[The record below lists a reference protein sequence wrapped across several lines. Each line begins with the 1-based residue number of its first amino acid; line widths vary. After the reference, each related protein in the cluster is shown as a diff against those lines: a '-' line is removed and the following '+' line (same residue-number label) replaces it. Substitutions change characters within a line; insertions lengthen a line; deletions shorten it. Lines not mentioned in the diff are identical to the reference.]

1 MSEYDENE
9 LAFLA
14 SRNELER
21 KFHEIRDFLQTTSP
35 DKIGQQRYQNLFTIA
50 GLGLTLILENKLM
63 FDEIEKLR
71 KQARRDVAENLELL
85 RQVNAL
91 QARVNGQV
99 AKDNA

>member
-1 MSEYDENE
+1 MTEYDKNE

-35 DKIGQQRYQNLFTIA
+35 EKIGKNRYQNLFTIA

-71 KQARRDVAENLELL
+71 KQARRSDTENLELL
-85 RQVNAL
+85 KQINAL
-91 QARVNGQV
+91 QARINGQM
-99 AKDNA
+99 AEDNA